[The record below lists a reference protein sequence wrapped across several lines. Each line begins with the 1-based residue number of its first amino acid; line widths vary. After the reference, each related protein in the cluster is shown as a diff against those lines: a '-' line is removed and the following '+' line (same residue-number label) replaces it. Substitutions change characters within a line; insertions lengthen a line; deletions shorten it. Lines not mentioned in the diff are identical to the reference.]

1 MSQSCLPAASARCYA
16 DNADQA
22 TASVT
27 QAGVAHG
34 ASMQYGMADLGPG
47 RGMAGL
53 GGSSVAYTHMP
64 RVPDAIHTRPLGVAS
79 SCRR

>member
-1 MSQSCLPAASARCYA
+1 
-16 DNADQA
+16 
-22 TASVT
+22 
-27 QAGVAHG
+27 
-34 ASMQYGMADLGPG
+34 MQYGMADLGPG